1 LEQQEIFLQ
10 SLPCVPKHELPLA
23 HGESAENSS
32 MQTFLEKKNIKKLNG
47 HMVGTRR
54 EAVMEPF
61 QGKQPSVMGHRV
73 NTDVLN
79 CK

>member
-1 LEQQEIFLQ
+1 MDQREIFLQ

-23 HGESAENSS
+23 HGEGAENSS
-32 MQTFLEKKNIKKLNG
+32 IQTFLGGGGEILNG

-61 QGKQPSVMGHRV
+61 QGKQPSVMGHGV